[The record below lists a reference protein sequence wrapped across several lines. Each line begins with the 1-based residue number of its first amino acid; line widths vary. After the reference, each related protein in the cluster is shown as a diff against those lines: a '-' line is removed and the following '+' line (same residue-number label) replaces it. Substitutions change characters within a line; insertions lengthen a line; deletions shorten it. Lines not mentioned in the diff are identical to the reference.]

1 MEGFPFAIK
10 FFHVPFMACGDF
22 FKLPGGAPMRGK
34 KVVAQVILILFLIS
48 VGSMEVI
55 LRHYD
60 RGKEQAFARDR
71 QSGEPATS
79 SPDSSS
85 LQALAR
91 AV

>member
-1 MEGFPFAIK
+1 
-10 FFHVPFMACGDF
+10 
-22 FKLPGGAPMRGK
+22 
-34 KVVAQVILILFLIS
+34 VVAQVILILFLIS

-91 AV
+91 AVQDETRLPPAALEPEDTARKEMSTREYNRKDARSK